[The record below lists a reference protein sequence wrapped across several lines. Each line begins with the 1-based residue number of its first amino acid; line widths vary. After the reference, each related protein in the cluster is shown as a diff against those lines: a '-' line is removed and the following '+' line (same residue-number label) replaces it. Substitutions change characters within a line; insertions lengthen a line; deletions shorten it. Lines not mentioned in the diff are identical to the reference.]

1 MSAAG
6 GDRPQERPSL
16 CGRIADL
23 LFPPKCVFCGG
34 LLSDG
39 VRDLCPRCQRELPW
53 CIGQEALRLGE
64 SFALCVSPLHY
75 RDQVRASFHRYKFQ
89 GQRSYAGPYGR
100 LMAQCIQTYLDGQ
113 YDLITWVP
121 LSRRR
126 RRTRGYDQ
134 AMLLAVAAGRVLD
147 RPVAG
152 TLTKGRHTAAQSGLD
167 REEDRRINIRGAYQ
181 IAEPALVQGK
191 RLLLV
196 DDIITTGATM
206 RAALKALATGRPAA
220 VSILALGAAKM
231 Q

>member
-6 GDRPQERPSL
+6 GERPSL
-16 CGRIADL
+16 CGWLADL

-34 LLSDG
+34 LLPDG
-39 VRDLCPRCQRELPW
+39 VRDLCPKCQRDLPW
-53 CIGQEALRLGE
+53 CAGQEALRFGE
-64 SFALCVSPLHY
+64 TFALCVSPLHY
-75 RDQVRASFHRYKFQ
+75 RDQVRTSFHRYKFQ
-89 GQRSYAGPYGR
+89 GQSSYAGPYGR
-100 LMAQCIQTYLDGQ
+100 LMARCIQTHLDGQ

-126 RRTRGYDQ
+126 RRARGYDQ
-134 AMLLAVAAGRVLD
+134 AMLLAEAAGRALD

-181 IAEPALVQGK
+181 IADPALVRGK

-196 DDIITTGATM
+196 DDIITTGSTLSEAAQTLYGAGAVKIFC
-206 RAALKALATGRPAA
+206 AALARAH
-220 VSILALGAAKM
+220 
-231 Q
+231 